1 MPVAYF
7 EMRVGRWP
15 ASHRARSAGEGVA
28 GFFVST
34 TAISATATG
43 SPSLMAAVRWAGRR
57 ACGAL
62 APAAVVLVR
71 TPGVR
76 RRQVRAVSMV
86 ARASARGRCRV
97 VRS

>member
-7 EMRVGRWP
+7 EMRAGRWP

-34 TAISATATG
+34 TATPATATG
-43 SPSLMAAVRWAGRR
+43 SPSSMAAVRWAGRR
-57 ACGAL
+57 ACGA
-62 APAAVVLVR
+62 PATPAVLVR

-76 RRQVRAVSMV
+76 RRQVRDVSMV